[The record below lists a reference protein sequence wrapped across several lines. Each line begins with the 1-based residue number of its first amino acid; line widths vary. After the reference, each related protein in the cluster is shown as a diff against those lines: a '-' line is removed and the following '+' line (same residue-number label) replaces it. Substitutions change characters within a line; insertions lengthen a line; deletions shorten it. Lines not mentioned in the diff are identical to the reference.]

1 MKKTLL
7 PIISTILLLTACSGL
22 SPDAIMKDSTPKEV
36 EVLPPEEPS
45 EEAAAHEDSGVI
57 AIPDPEEEGVS
68 AEAEDVITVEPEA
81 EPEEE
86 EPEEEDANSFEGYVL
101 SEEDVSE
108 NGVYCMPVKN
118 EGEVVIDF
126 AGDINFDDRY
136 ANMNALR
143 SRAGGIHD
151 SIDASLIQR
160 TNEAD
165 IFMINN
171 EFPYSNRGTPTPGK
185 KFTFRAKPETVGF
198 MHDLGADIVS
208 LANNHA
214 YDHGP
219 DALLD
224 TFDTL
229 NEAGIPYVG
238 AGRNIE
244 EAMKPV
250 YFIAGGMKIS
260 FVSATQIERSLPP
273 DTKEATETEPGVL
286 RTLDPEKFLSVI
298 REAKKN
304 SDFCIAYVHWGSE
317 NVNEYEAAQ
326 AELAKA
332 YADAGA
338 DLIMGDHPHVLQG
351 IEYIGDVPVF
361 YSLGNYWF
369 NSKTLDNCLV
379 EAVLQDK
386 KIKSL
391 QFIPCMQYSCATHE
405 VQQGS
410 GDFERI
416 LGNMRDW
423 STDNVNIA
431 ADGFITG
438 R

>member
-1 MKKTLL
+1 MKKISFT
-7 PIISTILLLTACSGL
+7 IICILLSIIFLTACGDLNS
-22 SPDAIMKDSTPKEV
+22 DAFLKEDTPKEV

-45 EEAAAHEDSGVI
+45 EEAAAGENPSVITIPGPGED
-57 AIPDPEEEGVS
+57 GVS
-68 AEAEDVITVEPEA
+68 AEAEDVISVEPEI

-86 EPEEEDANSFEGYVL
+86 AANTFEGYVL

-108 NGVYCMPVKN
+108 NRVYCIPVKN

-143 SRAGGIHD
+143 SRAGGIFD
-151 SIDASLIQR
+151 SIDASLISR

-185 KFTFRAKPETVGF
+185 KFTFRAKPETVSF
-198 MHDLGADIVS
+198 MHDLGTDIVS

-229 NEAGIPYVG
+229 DEAGIPYVG
-238 AGRNIE
+238 AGHNIE

-286 RTLDPEKFLSVI
+286 RTLDPEKFVSVI
-298 REAKKN
+298 REAKQN

-317 NVNEYEAAQ
+317 NVNKYEAAQ
-326 AELAKA
+326 TELAKA
-332 YADAGA
+332 YVDAGV

-351 IEYIGDVPVF
+351 IEYIEDVPVI

-369 NSKTLDNCLV
+369 NSKTLDNCLIEV
-379 EAVLQDK
+379 VLKDK
-386 KIKSL
+386 EIKSL
-391 QFIPCMQYSCATHE
+391 QFIPCMQYGCATHE

-416 LGNMRDW
+416 LMNVREW

-431 ADGFITG
+431 PDGFITK